1 MLCKVR
7 AYSPKNEYVKNCKN
21 SEKFWILAKIWYA
34 KLLFCEN
41 STANLHFLVS
51 DNNHVGCENYQD
63 GEYWISYLIDFV
75 RRGEKNTVLNNHF
88 EGKIVPY
95 QNKKYP
101 QIQSNKLNNSV
112 IYADQ

>member
-1 MLCKVR
+1 MCKEN
-7 AYSPKNEYVKNCKN
+7 AYSPKKEDAKNCKN

-51 DNNHVGCENYQD
+51 DNNHVGCENDQD

-95 QNKKYP
+95 
-101 QIQSNKLNNSV
+101 
-112 IYADQ
+112 